1 MKTIK
6 ILVAINLTLGTA
18 LFGFEKLASKHNAI
32 LAVQK
37 EFISPVRIRI
47 IRLDTNSSNKNNS
60 RSSGDLKLSRNKPG
74 LVYTNAKIKKNL
86 FARPKVKS
94 LVLVKT
100 LINSSLKEKIVAEIK
115 SDSVEQDLKTTGGTI
130 VESYAVSDGAGAIA
144 AAKIEEKHPQTGYD
158 SKYAVAFQ
166 KETGLEDYSYSEL
179 LERAEKLKKYA
190 KQNGYCTDYAFLI
203 NMGIKS
209 GKKRFIV
216 MDLSTMMIISRG
228 MVSHGRGKEKYTLDK
243 TYSNEPGSNCTA
255 LGMYKIGKSYTGVF
269 GASYKLFGL
278 QQSNSN
284 AYKRFI
290 VLHAMNTIPENE
302 IEYPIFQSEGCPSVS
317 PPFLKEISSII
328 TKNSKPVLMWI
339 FDTEKES
346 QFLQCSN

>member
-1 MKTIK
+1 MKTIN
-6 ILVAINLTLGTA
+6 ILVAINFTLGA
-18 LFGFEKLASKHNAI
+18 VLFVFVKLASNHNAI
-32 LAVQK
+32 LAIQK
-37 EFISPVRIRI
+37 EFVSPVRIRI
-47 IRLDTNSSNKNNS
+47 IPSATGSSNKNNS
-60 RSSGDLKLSRNKPG
+60 RASGELKLCRNKPG
-74 LVYTNAKIKKNL
+74 LASTNARIKKNL
-86 FARPKVKS
+86 FTRQKVNS
-94 LVLVKT
+94 PAVVKT
-100 LINSSLKEKIVAEIK
+100 SITPPLIEKIAAEVK
-115 SDSVEQDLKTTGGTI
+115 PDSIEQDLKTTGGNI
-130 VESYAVSDGAGAIA
+130 VVSNPALDGAGPGEV
-144 AAKIEEKHPQTGYD
+144 AKIEEKQSQAGYD
-158 SKYAVAFQ
+158 SKYAVVFQ

-179 LERAEKLKKYA
+179 LERAEKLRKYA

-216 MDLSTMMIISRG
+216 MDLSTMVIINRG
-228 MVSHGRGKEKYTLDK
+228 IVSHGRGKEKFSLNK

-284 AYKRFI
+284 AYKRLI
-290 VLHAMNTIPENE
+290 VLHAMSTIPEDE

-317 PPFLKEISSII
+317 PGFLKQISLII
-328 TKNSKPVLMWI
+328 KKNSKPVLMWI

-346 QFLQCSN
+346 QLLQCSN